1 MAREKQQVKGKF
13 FIIFSLIIGVS
24 ITLILGILFAM
35 LGASSR
41 SLHQLSENFIEHI
54 KQEQIHEE
62 KLLEADLVQK
72 GKSMMVLISRVSG
85 SLLYDFE
92 HDAVKRFAQQIL
104 RDSDIEGVIFYNAKG
119 KMLAKHA
126 NTQTDGMKIS
136 QDIMFEK
143 EKVGMVELYLSFN
156 TVKKNI
162 DAVSQ
167 RMKIL
172 TEKIDT
178 LKSSESRSIIILT
191 LTLSIGAV
199 IILCLTI
206 YWVLSYYIIKPIAR
220 NVIMLTEGADRV
232 ATAVDMVSSLS
243 QQVADGAKD
252 QATTT
257 ERTNDSLKETTQM
270 TNQNADRALQAN
282 SLMSKANA
290 SVNEASGSMAKLIHS
305 MGDISQTSEE
315 TFKIIKTIE
324 EIAFQTNL
332 LALNAAV
339 EAARAGE
346 AGAGFAVVAEEVR
359 NLAMR
364 SGEAARNTG
373 NSIQASVNGIQV
385 GTELVNKTN
394 DDFSKVAKGVEE
406 VGNLLNEITS
416 AFADQTNG
424 IRNVEDAMLQIDN
437 ITQQNLG
444 SVEGTADAAQQISL
458 QMDDFRNIVMEL
470 VSLVGM
476 HAENIRSKSRRTS
489 YKQLPEH

>member
-1 MAREKQQVKGKF
+1 MAKETPQAKGKF
-13 FIIFSLIIGVS
+13 IIIFSLIIGVS
-24 ITLILGILFAM
+24 ISLILGLLFVM
-35 LGASSR
+35 LGASNR
-41 SLHQLSENFIEHI
+41 SLHKLSDNFIEHI
-54 KQEQIHEE
+54 KKEQSEE
-62 KLLEADLVQK
+62 SKLLEAGLKQK
-72 GKSMMVLISRVSG
+72 GESMMILISRVSG

-126 NTQTDGMKIS
+126 NKKTDGMKIS

-143 EKVGMVELYLSFN
+143 EKVGKVELYLCLGN
-156 TVKKNI
+156 VKKNI

-167 RMKIL
+167 RMKNL
-172 TEKIDT
+172 TNKIDS
-178 LKSSESRSIIILT
+178 LKKSESRSIIFLT
-191 LTLSIGAV
+191 LTLSVGAV
-199 IILCLTI
+199 IILCLII
-206 YWVLSYYIIKPIAR
+206 YWVLSFYIIKPIAK
-220 NVIMLTEGADRV
+220 NVVMLTKGADRV
-232 ATAVDMVSSLS
+232 GKAVEQVISLS
-243 QQVADGAKD
+243 EQVADGAKD
-252 QATTT
+252 QANTTG
-257 ERTNDSLKETTQM
+257 RANDSLKETTDM
-270 TNQNADRALQAN
+270 TTQNADRAQQAN
-282 SLMSKANA
+282 DLMSKANS
-290 SVNEASGSMAKLIHS
+290 SVNEASDSMAKLIQS
-305 MGDISQTSEE
+305 MGDISKTSEE

-373 NSIQASVNGIQV
+373 NSIQASVNGIQH
-385 GTELVNKTN
+385 GTGLVNKTN
-394 DDFSKVAKGVEE
+394 DDFSKVAKGVQE
-406 VGNLLNEITS
+406 VGELLNEITS

-424 IRNVEDAMLQIDN
+424 IRNVEEAMLQIDN

-444 SVEGTADAAQQISL
+444 SVEGTSDAAQKISL
-458 QMDDFRNIVMEL
+458 QIEDFREIVMEL

-476 HAENIRSKSRRTS
+476 QADKVRSK
-489 YKQLPEH
+489 